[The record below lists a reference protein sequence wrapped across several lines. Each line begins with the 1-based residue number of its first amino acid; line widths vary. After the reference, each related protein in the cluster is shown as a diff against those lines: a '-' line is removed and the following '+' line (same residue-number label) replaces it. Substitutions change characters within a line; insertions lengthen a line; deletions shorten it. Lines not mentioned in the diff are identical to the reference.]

1 MSAFGSEATLRTAT
15 GALRYYRLSRLEQLG
30 LGAVSRLPVS
40 IKVLLEGALRHA
52 EESSGRGESPE
63 RATADVMALAGWADP
78 AAAGTSV
85 AFRPGRLVLQD
96 FTGIP
101 ALLGLAAMRGAV
113 QTAGGDPARVDLG
126 LPTDLVIDHSVQVD
140 VAGDLGAFG
149 ANLAIEYE
157 RNAERFRFARWAQ
170 QAFANLRVVPPGT
183 GIVHQVNMEFL
194 ASVVSVDRG
203 RGDPV
208 ARPDTLVGTDSH
220 TTMIGGLGVLG
231 WGVGGIEAEAIML
244 GEPIDV
250 VLPEVVGVRLSGRPA
265 AGVTSTDVVLTLARV
280 LREAAVVESFV
291 EFYGPGL
298 DALSTEDRATIA
310 NMAPEY
316 GATTGFFAPDA
327 ETLRYL
333 RRTARTPSHVD
344 LVERYCRAQGLLRP
358 TDGSVPAF
366 RRVVPFDLTS
376 VAPTVAGPSLPTQ
389 TLSLREVPAS
399 LAAALSDRHDGVSG
413 AAVPN
418 GEGDP
423 DPVSLPEPGEAGEG
437 DESGRERG
445 SMATSIVGRGTVLL
459 AVPEIPQPAGRRA
472 GEPGFRPPPRTLVR
486 VVPRGRIVSKSTEDA
501 ELPLRDGD
509 VVIAAITSCTNT
521 SNPAMMIGAGLL
533 ARKALERGLTTPL
546 HVKTSMAPGSP
557 VVADYLAR
565 SGLLVDLEHLGFAVV
580 GYGCTTCA
588 GGSGPLDASITAAI
602 ENGGLSVAA
611 VLSGN
616 RNFEGRI
623 HPQCRLAYLASPAL
637 VVAYALAGTMDV
649 DLSSDSIAHDAT
661 DERVLLE
668 ELWPDEADIRR
679 EIDSAVVPRLF
690 AVRAGEIFEGDER
703 WRSLGGEPSA
713 LPDWDP
719 VSTYITA
726 PPFCES
732 VAPEPTAPADIRGA
746 RCLLTLGD
754 FITTDHISPAGA
766 IAADSPAGRYLQ
778 SKGVAPED
786 FSILGARRGNH
797 EVMVRATFA
806 NPRLRNH
813 LAGEREG
820 AWTVHQPS
828 GDLMVIFDAAERYRR
843 ESVPLVVLAGAAYGT
858 GSSRDWA
865 AKGTALL
872 GVRAVV
878 AESFE
883 RLHRQNL
890 IAMGVL
896 PLQFPAG
903 AGWLASGLDGTET
916 FDVIGLAGDLAPGS
930 DATLVATSADGA
942 QRRLPLVVRLDSDT
956 EATYYRHG
964 GIIPFVLRR
973 LLRDDPPRPRRD
985 FRPERG
991 RVSVT
996 PPPPIK

>member
-1 MSAFGSEATLRTAT
+1 MALRRVYLRDLVPCGKIPLSAFGSEATLRTAN
-15 GALRYYRLSRLEQLG
+15 GALRYYRLSRLEELG

-52 EESSGRGESPE
+52 EESAGQVAAPDRAAAERASPE
-63 RATADVMALAGWADP
+63 RAEADVMALAGWADP
-78 AAAGTSV
+78 AADTSV

-113 QTAGGDPARVDLG
+113 QAAGGDPARVDLG
-126 LPTDLVIDHSVQVD
+126 IPTDLVIDHSVQVD
-140 VAGDLGAFG
+140 VAGDPAALG

-170 QAFANLRVVPPGT
+170 QAFANLRVVPPGV

-203 RGDPV
+203 CGDPV
-208 ARPDTLVGTDSH
+208 ARLDTVVGTDSH

-231 WGVGGIEAEAIML
+231 WGVGGIEAEAVML

-265 AGVTSTDVVLTLARV
+265 AGVTGTDIVLTLTSV
-280 LREAAVVESFV
+280 LREAAVVGAFV
-291 EFYGPGL
+291 EFCGPGL
-298 DALSTEDRATIA
+298 DALSLEDRATIA

-333 RRTARTPSHVD
+333 RRTARTPAHVD
-344 LVERYCRAQGLLRP
+344 LVERYCRAQGLFRP
-358 TDGSVPAF
+358 AGDGSAPAF
-366 RRVVPFDLTS
+366 GRVVPFDLAS

-389 TLSLREVPAS
+389 TLSLQEVPAS
-399 LAAALSDRHDGVSG
+399 LAAALSERHDGADRGYPPGRTVS
-413 AAVPN
+413 N
-418 GEGDP
+418 
-423 DPVSLPEPGEAGEG
+423 
-437 DESGRERG
+437 
-445 SMATSIVGRGTVLL
+445 
-459 AVPEIPQPAGRRA
+459 RA
-472 GEPGFRPPPRTLVR
+472 GHVEP
-486 VVPRGRIVSKSTEDA
+486 A
-501 ELPLRDGD
+501 LRDGD

-533 ARKALERGLTTPL
+533 ARKARERGLTTPR

-565 SGLLVDLEHLGFAVV
+565 SGLLTDLEHLGFAVV

-588 GGSGPLDASITAAI
+588 GGSGPLDASVAAAI
-602 ENGGLSVAA
+602 EAGGLSVAA

-637 VVAYALAGTMDV
+637 VVAYALAGTMNV
-649 DLSSDSIAHDAT
+649 DLSADPIALDGAG
-661 DERVLLE
+661 EPVLLE
-668 ELWPDEADIRR
+668 ELWPAESDIGR
-679 EIDSAVVPRLF
+679 EIDSALAPRLF

-713 LPDWDP
+713 LPVWDP
-719 VSTYITA
+719 TSTYITE
-726 PPFCES
+726 PPFCEPAVSEPVASES
-732 VAPEPTAPADIRGA
+732 VAPEPAVPEPAGPADIRGA
-746 RCLLTLGD
+746 RCLLLLGD
-754 FITTDHISPAGA
+754 AITTDHISPAGA
-766 IAADSPAGRYLQ
+766 IAPDSPAGRYLR
-778 SKGVAPED
+778 SRGVAHED

-813 LAGEREG
+813 LAGGREG
-820 AWTVHQPS
+820 GWTTHQPS
-828 GDLMVIFDAAERYRR
+828 GDPMTIFDAAGRYRR
-843 ESVPLVVLAGAAYGT
+843 ESVPLVVLAGAGYGA

-878 AESFE
+878 AEGFE

-890 IAMGVL
+890 VAMGVL

-903 AGWLASGLDGTET
+903 AGRNAGGIDGTET
-916 FDVIGLAGDLAPGS
+916 FDVIGLAEDLAPGS
-930 DATLVATSADGA
+930 AATLVVTSADGT
-942 QRRLPLVVRLDSDT
+942 RRSLPLTVRLDSAT
-956 EATYYRHG
+956 EVTYYRHG
-964 GIIPFVLRR
+964 GIIPYVLRR
-973 LLRDDPPRPRRD
+973 LLA
-985 FRPERG
+985 G
-991 RVSVT
+991 AG
-996 PPPPIK
+996 

>member
-15 GALRYYRLSRLEQLG
+15 GALRYYRLGRLEELG

-63 RATADVMALAGWADP
+63 RAAADVMALAGWADP

-85 AFRPGRLVLQD
+85 AFRPGRLILQD

-101 ALLGLAAMRGAV
+101 ALLGLAALRGAV

-140 VAGDLGAFG
+140 VAGDVGAFG

-231 WGVGGIEAEAIML
+231 WGVGGIEAEAVML
-244 GEPIDV
+244 GESIDV
-250 VLPEVVGVRLSGRPA
+250 VLPEVVGVRLYGRPA

-280 LREAAVVESFV
+280 LREAAVVGAFV

-298 DALSTEDRATIA
+298 DALSAEDRATIA

-344 LVERYCRAQGLLRP
+344 LVERYCRAQGLFGRS
-358 TDGSVPAF
+358 DGSVPAF
-366 RRVVPFDLTS
+366 RRVVPFDLAS

-413 AAVPN
+413 TAAPD
-418 GEGDP
+418 GEDDP
-423 DPVSLPEPGEAGEG
+423 DRASLA
-437 DESGRERG
+437 
-445 SMATSIVGRGTVLL
+445 I
-459 AVPEIPQPAGRRA
+459 
-472 GEPGFRPPPRTLVR
+472 
-486 VVPRGRIVSKSTEDA
+486 
-501 ELPLRDGD
+501 RDGD

-533 ARKALERGLTTPL
+533 ARKARERGLTTPL

-588 GGSGPLDASITAAI
+588 GGSGPLDASIMAAI
-602 ENGGLSVAA
+602 ESGGLSVAA

-637 VVAYALAGTMDV
+637 VVAYALAGTMNV
-649 DLSSDSIAHDAT
+649 DLSSDSIAHGAT

-679 EIDSAVVPRLF
+679 EIDSAVAPRLF

-703 WRSLGGEPSA
+703 WRSLGGRPSA
-713 LPDWDP
+713 LPEWDP

-732 VAPEPTAPADIRGA
+732 VAPEPMAPVDIRGA

-754 FITTDHISPAGA
+754 VITTDHISPAGA
-766 IAADSPAGRYLQ
+766 IAADSPAGRYLRSQ
-778 SKGVAPED
+778 GVAPED

-820 AWTVHQPS
+820 AWTAHQPS
-828 GDLMVIFDAAERYRR
+828 GDPMAIYDAAERYRR

-890 IAMGVL
+890 IAVGVL

-903 AGWLASGLDGTET
+903 AGWLASGLDGTEM
-916 FDVIGLAGDLAPGS
+916 FDVIGLAADLAPNS
-930 DATLVATSADGA
+930 AASLVATSADGA

-956 EATYYRHG
+956 EADYYRHG

-973 LLRDDPPRPRRD
+973 LLRDDPLHLRRD
-985 FRPERG
+985 SRPERG

>member
-15 GALRYYRLSRLEQLG
+15 GALRYYRLSRLEELG
-30 LGAVSRLPVS
+30 LGPVSRLPVS

-52 EESSGRGESPE
+52 EESAGSGESPE
-63 RATADVMALAGWADP
+63 RAAADVMALAGWADP
-78 AAAGTSV
+78 ETAGRSV
-85 AFRPGRLVLQD
+85 LFRPSRLVLQD

-113 QTAGGDPARVDLG
+113 QRAGGDPERVDLG

-194 ASVVSVDRG
+194 ASVVSVDHG

-231 WGVGGIEAEAIML
+231 WGIGGIEAEAVML

-265 AGVTSTDVVLTLARV
+265 AGVTGTDVVLTLARV
-280 LREAAVVESFV
+280 LREAAVVEAFV

-298 DALSTEDRATIA
+298 DALSLEDRATIA

-333 RRTARTPSHVD
+333 RRTARTAAHVD
-344 LVERYCRAQGLLRP
+344 LVERYCRAQGLFRP
-358 TDGSVPAF
+358 ADGSVPAF
-366 RRVVPFDLTS
+366 GRIVPFDLSS

-389 TLSLREVPAS
+389 TLGLHEVPAS
-399 LAAALSDRHDGVSG
+399 LVAALSDRHDGVAG
-413 AAVPN
+413 TAVPN

-423 DPVSLPEPGEAGEG
+423 DPVGLPGPGEASEG

-445 SMATSIVGRGTVLL
+445 SMATPIVGGGTRLL
-459 AVPEIPQPAGRRA
+459 AVPESPQPAGRRA
-472 GEPGFRPPPRTLVR
+472 GEPGFRPPPGAAVR
-486 VVPRGRIVSKSTEDA
+486 VYPLGRIVSNRAEDA

-565 SGLLVDLEHLGFAVV
+565 SGLLTDLEHLGFAVV

-588 GGSGPLDASITAAI
+588 GGSGPLDASIATAI
-602 ENGGLSVAA
+602 EKGGLSVAA

-637 VVAYALAGTMDV
+637 VVAYALAGTVDV
-649 DLSSDSIAHDAT
+649 DLSSDPIALDAIS
-661 DERVLLE
+661 EPVLLE

-679 EIDSAVVPRLF
+679 EIDSAVAPRLF

-732 VAPEPTAPADIRGA
+732 VAPEPVAPDGIGGA
-746 RCLLTLGD
+746 RCLLLLGD
-754 FITTDHISPAGA
+754 VITTDHISPAGA
-766 IAADSPAGRYLQ
+766 IAPDSPAGRYLR

-820 AWTVHQPS
+820 GWTAHQPS
-828 GDLMVIFDAAERYRR
+828 GDLMTIYDAAERYRR
-843 ESVPLVVLAGAAYGT
+843 ESIPLVVLAGAAYGT

-865 AKGTALL
+865 AKGAALL

-903 AGWLASGLDGTET
+903 AGWRASGLDGTET
-916 FDVIGLAGDLAPGS
+916 FDVIGLAADLAPGS
-930 DATLVATSADGA
+930 AATLVATSADGT
-942 QRRLPLVVRLDSDT
+942 QRRLPLTVRLDSDA
-956 EATYYRHG
+956 EATYYQHG

-973 LLRDDPPRPRRD
+973 LLSEAAGDSTQ
-985 FRPERG
+985 EA
-991 RVSVT
+991 T
-996 PPPPIK
+996 E

>member
-1 MSAFGSEATLRTAT
+1 MSAFGSEATLRVAT
-15 GALRYYRLSRLEQLG
+15 GALRYYRLSRLEELG
-30 LGAVSRLPVS
+30 LGPVSRLPVS

-52 EESSGRGESPE
+52 EESSGRGESSE
-63 RATADVMALAGWADP
+63 RAAADVMALAGWADP
-78 AAAGTSV
+78 AVAGTSV

-157 RNAERFRFARWAQ
+157 RNAERFRFARWAE

-280 LREAAVVESFV
+280 LREAAVVGAFV

-344 LVERYCRAQGLLRP
+344 LVERYCRAQGLFGRS
-358 TDGSVPAF
+358 DGSVPAF
-366 RRVVPFDLTS
+366 GRVVPFDLAS

-399 LAAALSDRHDGVSG
+399 LAAALSDRHGGVSG
-413 AAVPN
+413 AVVPN
-418 GEGDP
+418 GEDNP
-423 DPVSLPEPGEAGEG
+423 DPASLA
-437 DESGRERG
+437 
-445 SMATSIVGRGTVLL
+445 I
-459 AVPEIPQPAGRRA
+459 
-472 GEPGFRPPPRTLVR
+472 
-486 VVPRGRIVSKSTEDA
+486 
-501 ELPLRDGD
+501 RDGD

-533 ARKALERGLTTPL
+533 ARKARERGLTTPL

-588 GGSGPLDASITAAI
+588 GGSGPLDASVAAAI
-602 ENGGLSVAA
+602 EKDDLSVAA

-637 VVAYALAGTMDV
+637 VVAYALAGTMNV

-668 ELWPDEADIRR
+668 ELWPAEADIRR
-679 EIDSAVVPRLF
+679 EIDSAVAPRLF

-713 LPDWDP
+713 LPAWDP
-719 VSTYITA
+719 VSTYITV

-732 VAPEPTAPADIRGA
+732 VEPEPKEPADIRGA

-754 FITTDHISPAGA
+754 VITTDHISPAGA
-766 IAADSPAGRYLQ
+766 IAADSPAGRYLR
-778 SKGVAPED
+778 SKGVAPAD

-916 FDVIGLAGDLAPGS
+916 FDVIGLAEDVPLGS
-930 DATLVATSADGA
+930 AATLVVTSADGT
-942 QRRLPLVVRLDSDT
+942 RRCLPLVARLDTDT

-964 GIIPFVLRR
+964 GIIPFVFRR
-973 LLRDDPPRPRRD
+973 LLR
-985 FRPERG
+985 ETAAG
-991 RVSVT
+991 S
-996 PPPPIK
+996 

>member
-15 GALRYYRLSRLEQLG
+15 GALRYYRLGRLEELG

-63 RATADVMALAGWADP
+63 RAAADVMALAGWADP

-85 AFRPGRLVLQD
+85 AFRPGRLILQD

-101 ALLGLAAMRGAV
+101 ALLGLAALRGAV

-140 VAGDLGAFG
+140 VAGDVGAFG

-203 RGDPV
+203 CGDPV

-231 WGVGGIEAEAIML
+231 WGVGGIEAEAVML
-244 GEPIDV
+244 GESIDV
-250 VLPEVVGVRLSGRPA
+250 VLPEVVGVRLYGRPA

-280 LREAAVVESFV
+280 LREAAVVGAFV

-344 LVERYCRAQGLLRP
+344 LVERYCRAQGLFGRS
-358 TDGSVPAF
+358 DGSVPAF
-366 RRVVPFDLTS
+366 RRVVPFDLAS

-413 AAVPN
+413 TAAPD

-423 DPVSLPEPGEAGEG
+423 DRASLA
-437 DESGRERG
+437 
-445 SMATSIVGRGTVLL
+445 I
-459 AVPEIPQPAGRRA
+459 
-472 GEPGFRPPPRTLVR
+472 
-486 VVPRGRIVSKSTEDA
+486 
-501 ELPLRDGD
+501 RDGD

-533 ARKALERGLTTPL
+533 ARKARERGLTTPL

-588 GGSGPLDASITAAI
+588 GGSGPLDASIMAAI
-602 ENGGLSVAA
+602 ESGGLSVAA

-637 VVAYALAGTMDV
+637 VVAYALAGTMNV
-649 DLSSDSIAHDAT
+649 DLSSDSIAHGAT

-679 EIDSAVVPRLF
+679 EIDSAVAPRLF

-703 WRSLGGEPSA
+703 WRSLGGRPSA
-713 LPDWDP
+713 LPEWDP

-732 VAPEPTAPADIRGA
+732 VAPEPMAPVDIRGA

-754 FITTDHISPAGA
+754 VITTDHISPAGA
-766 IAADSPAGRYLQ
+766 IAADSPAGRYLRSQ
-778 SKGVAPED
+778 GVAPED

-820 AWTVHQPS
+820 AWTAHQPS
-828 GDLMVIFDAAERYRR
+828 GDPMAIYDAAERYRR

-903 AGWLASGLDGTET
+903 AGWLASGLDGTEM
-916 FDVIGLAGDLAPGS
+916 FDVIGLAADLAPNS
-930 DATLVATSADGA
+930 AASLVATSADGA

-973 LLRDDPPRPRRD
+973 LLRDDPLHLRRD
-985 FRPERG
+985 SRPERG

>member
-1 MSAFGSEATLRTAT
+1 MSAFGSETTLRTAT
-15 GALRYYRLSRLEQLG
+15 GALRYYRLSRLEELG

-52 EESSGRGESPE
+52 EQSAGNGESPE
-63 RATADVMALAGWADP
+63 RAAADVRALAGWADP
-78 AAAGTSV
+78 EVPGGSV
-85 AFRPGRLVLQD
+85 AFRPGRMVLQD

-113 QTAGGDPARVDLG
+113 QRAGGDPEQVDLRI
-126 LPTDLVIDHSVQVD
+126 PTDLVIDHSVQVD

-157 RNAERFRFARWAQ
+157 RNAERFRFARWAE
-170 QAFANLRVVPPGT
+170 QAFPNLRVVPPGT

-194 ASVVSVDRG
+194 ASVVSVERG
-203 RGDPV
+203 SGDPV

-244 GEPIDV
+244 GEAIDV

-265 AGVTSTDVVLTLARV
+265 AGVTGTDIVLTLTRV
-280 LREAAVVESFV
+280 LREAATVGAFV

-298 DALSTEDRATIA
+298 DALSAEDRATIA

-316 GATTGFFAPDA
+316 GATTGFFAPDN

-333 RRTARTPSHVD
+333 RRTARTPAHVD
-344 LVERYCRAQGLLRP
+344 IVERYCRAQGLFRP
-358 TDGSVPAF
+358 ADGSVPAF
-366 RRVVPFDLTS
+366 RRVVPFDLSS
-376 VAPTVAGPSLPTQ
+376 VAPTVAGPSRPTQ
-389 TLSLREVPAS
+389 TLRLAEVPGS
-399 LAAALSDRHDGVSG
+399 LAAALSGRQGGVPGAELPDGR
-413 AAVPN
+413 
-418 GEGDP
+418 GDP
-423 DPVSLPEPGEAGEG
+423 ARGDRSEPGEAGEG
-437 DESGRERG
+437 AGSGQERG
-445 SMATSIVGRGTVLL
+445 SLATPILGSGTRLV
-459 AVPEIPQPAGRRA
+459 AVPESPQPAGRRA
-472 GEPGFRPPPRTLVR
+472 GEPGFHPPPGTAVR
-486 VVPRGRIVSKSTEDA
+486 VRALGRIVGDRA
-501 ELPLRDGD
+501 ETADPPLRDGD

-557 VVADYLAR
+557 VVADYLTRA
-565 SGLLVDLEHLGFAVV
+565 GLLTDLEHLGFAVV

-588 GGSGPLDASITAAI
+588 GGSGPLDASVAAAI
-602 ENGGLSVAA
+602 EEGGLSVAA

-637 VVAYALAGTMDV
+637 VVAYALAGTV
-649 DLSSDSIAHDAT
+649 NIDLAADPVARDAMG
-661 DERVLLE
+661 EPIMLE
-668 ELWPDEADIRR
+668 ELWPDQADIGR
-679 EIDSAVVPRLF
+679 EIESATDPRLF

-703 WRSLGGEPSA
+703 WHSLGGPSA

-719 VSTYITA
+719 ASTYITE

-732 VAPEPTAPADIRGA
+732 VAPEPAAAADIRGA
-746 RCLLTLGD
+746 RCLLLLGED
-754 FITTDHISPAGA
+754 ITTDHISPAGA
-766 IAADSPAGRYLQ
+766 IAPDSPAGRYLR

-806 NPRLRNH
+806 NPRLRNQ

-820 AWTVHQPS
+820 GWTAHQPS
-828 GDLMVIFDAAERYRR
+828 GESMTIFEAAERYRR
-843 ESVPLVVLAGAAYGT
+843 DGAPLVVLAGAGYGA

-890 IAMGVL
+890 VSVGVL

-903 AGWLASGLDGTET
+903 AGWRAAGLDGTET
-916 FDVIGLAGDLAPGS
+916 YDVSGVAAGLQPGGTV
-930 DATLVATSADGA
+930 TLVATSADGA
-942 QRRLPLVVRLDSDT
+942 PRRLPLTVRLDSDA
-956 EATYYRHG
+956 EVTYYRHG
-964 GIIPFVLRR
+964 GIVPYVLRR
-973 LLRDDPPRPRRD
+973 LLRGAGP
-985 FRPERG
+985 G
-991 RVSVT
+991 S
-996 PPPPIK
+996 